1 MEPTQ
6 LTMEQEF
13 KLATIKRNVDILT
26 LEEAREYIIELV
38 RQGMIKDDLIK
49 NWMRMK

>member
-13 KLATIKRNVDILT
+13 KLAIIKRNVNILT
-26 LEEAREYIIELV
+26 LEEAREYIIQLV
-38 RQGMIKDDLIK
+38 RQDMIKDDLIK
-49 NWMRMK
+49 NWIKK